1 MNAYDL
7 LDAVNKVDIELIQKA
22 QSEAPAGKT
31 AAKPNRKVDIW
42 IRRGLTAAAAV
53 LLIFFVPVGVKAL
66 RRASEEEKAANQ
78 ASFAASFDLLLRS
91 FQNGEGN
98 FEYPDYFG
106 GAFSDENGI
115 LVIQLAKDS
124 DSIRE
129 KIRKTMGSN
138 TVEFE
143 KVKYS
148 YTTLL
153 NEYHYWSACMTGERV
168 MNEELK
174 TAVAQIVEVDLIC
187 SPQKIVIGLA
197 DANDAALQEIIRKYA
212 QEPNLIAF
220 EYAVEPNALIEPAEK

>member
-7 LDAVNKVDIELIQKA
+7 LEEVNKVDIELIQKA
-22 QSEAPAGKT
+22 QTKMPAANTADRKT
-31 AAKPNRKVDIW
+31 QKVGAW
-42 IRRGLTAAAAV
+42 IRKGLTVAAI
-53 LLIFFVPVGVKAL
+53 LLIVFSIPVGVKAL
-66 RRASEEEKAANQ
+66 RRASEDEKAANQ
-78 ASFAASFDLLLRS
+78 ASFAASFDLLLQS
-91 FQNGEGN
+91 FQNRAGD
-98 FEYPDYFG
+98 FVYPDYFG

-174 TAVAQIVEVDLIC
+174 AAVAQIVEVELIC
-187 SPQKIVIGLA
+187 SRQKIVIGLVNA
-197 DANDAALQEIIRKYA
+197 GDTSLQEIIRKYA
-212 QEPNLIAF
+212 QKSDLIAF
-220 EYAVEPNALIEPAEK
+220 EYAVEPSALTEPVEK